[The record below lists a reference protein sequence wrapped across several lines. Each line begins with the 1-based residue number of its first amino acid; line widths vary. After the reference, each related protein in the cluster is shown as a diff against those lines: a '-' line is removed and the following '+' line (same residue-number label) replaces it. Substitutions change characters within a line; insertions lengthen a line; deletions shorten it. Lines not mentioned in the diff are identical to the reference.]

1 MVQCPSCGGMFNI
14 QPQQAGSFASC
25 PHCRQFIFIGLDG
38 QPQQSHHSEE
48 FPVEGEADAPSLD
61 QPVVDEFSTISSL
74 EAPPHVDSTFSES
87 SVETPMGIPME
98 TPNPASWMA
107 SHDSVNTENNL
118 EETHVEETHG
128 EEPPASSFSEAS
140 IGYESQTSM
149 PSELV
154 KVRETARR
162 FSDNADLDDLRVS
175 ANDEQGSHQ
184 VRLVI
189 SLIDDLQTREAVF
202 DAIVD
207 SRLDIQRETVEAR
220 IHQGELALDPMSP
233 VQASV
238 IVKRLKF
245 IGVQVAIEQLP

>member
-1 MVQCPSCGGMFNI
+1 MVQCPSCGGMFDV

-25 PHCRQFIFIGLDG
+25 PHCRQFIFIGMDG
-38 QPQQSHHSEE
+38 HPQQSHHSEE
-48 FPVEGEADAPSLD
+48 FPVEGEAEAPALD
-61 QPVVDEFSTISSL
+61 QPVVDEFSTVSSV
-74 EAPPHVDSTFSES
+74 EAPPP
-87 SVETPMGIPME
+87 ETPTDHAPYLE
-98 TPNPASWMA
+98 TTKPAPWLA

-118 EETHVEETHG
+118 EETHG
-128 EEPPASSFSEAS
+128 EEPPSSSFSDAS
-140 IGYESQTSM
+140 IGYESQNTI
-149 PSELV
+149 PKEQT
-154 KVRETARR
+154 KVLETARR
-162 FSDNADLDDLRVS
+162 FSDNADLNDLRIS
-175 ANDEQGSHQ
+175 ANEEQGSHQ

-207 SRLDIQRETVEAR
+207 SRLDIQRETVDAR